1 MYREILNQL
10 AEWKDKSARKP
21 LLLAGARGVGKSYA
35 LKDFGDG
42 FFTNTAVFDFKLQ
55 EYVKY
60 LFAEEVDKEL
70 ILKKLSISCGES
82 IIPGETL
89 LVFENVDALDN
100 CVDILRFICDEM
112 SEFHVAYTLMQEETS
127 FLAKNIVIKYKTEVI
142 FLYPMSF
149 SEFLIIN
156 KESAFCDKITNQ
168 AKEPLNDEEQQK
180 LDKYLSLYMITGGMP
195 SVLRTY
201 VETMSLNQVEAEKA
215 KILFAMNEEIDK
227 VENVA
232 FRNKIKQV
240 VESIP
245 VQLEKDNK
253 KFQYGAVKLT
263 ARAREYKDAVDWLIQ
278 HKYVMP
284 LYRAKQPTTPLSS
297 QKDDKSFELF
307 VVDVGL
313 LASMFGLTYKDM
325 EEASSPFDLKNG
337 ALTEQYIYEELMH
350 NPNVT
355 DIYYWISEATARI
368 EFMFQDG
375 DAVIPIEVNLD
386 CNEKAQSLK
395 VFKTRYQIPMAI
407 RVTRG
412 TMGMEAGLLS
422 LPLFSLWNL

>member
-10 AEWKDKSARKP
+10 AEWKDKEARKP

-35 LKDFGDG
+35 LRDFGDG
-42 FFTNTAVFDFKLQ
+42 FFNSTAVVDFKLQ
-55 EYVKY
+55 EYMRH
-60 LFAEEVDKEL
+60 LFEGEIDKEL
-70 ILKKLSISCGES
+70 LLKKLSISCGET
-82 IIPGETL
+82 IVAGETL
-89 LVFENVDALDN
+89 LVFENVDILEN
-100 CVDILRFICDEM
+100 CVDIIRFMYDEL
-112 SEFHVAYTLMQEETS
+112 SDFHVAYTLMQEENG
-127 FLAKNIVIKYKTEVI
+127 FLAKNIITRYKTDVI
-142 FLYPMSF
+142 NIYPLSF

-168 AKEPLNDEEQQK
+168 AKEALNEEEQQK
-180 LDKYLSLYMITGGMP
+180 LEKYLSLYMITGGMP

-201 VETMSLNQVEAEKA
+201 IETMSLSQVEAEKA
-215 KILFAMNEEIDK
+215 KILFAMNEEIEA

-245 VQLEKDNK
+245 MQLEKDNK

-263 ARAREYKDAVDWLIQ
+263 ARAREYKDAVDWLIE
-278 HKYVMP
+278 HKYAIP
-284 LYRAKQPTTPLSS
+284 LYRAKQPVAPLGA

-307 VVDVGL
+307 VADVGL

-325 EEASSPFDLKNG
+325 EEAPSPFDLKNG
-337 ALTEQYIYEELMH
+337 ALAEQYIFEELQH
-350 NPNVT
+350 NPNVS
-355 DIYYWISEATARI
+355 DLYYWISEATARI

-395 VFKTRYQIPMAI
+395 VFKSRYEVPMAI
-407 RVTRG
+407 RVTRD
-412 TMGMEAGLLS
+412 TMGMESGLLS